1 MGGLGSLIGGIGAL
15 GGGGSNEVVNRVDY
29 KRLVKDATAAGF
41 NPLTALRNG
50 GAAGFSITSGPSLSS
65 GSQIGQAVS
74 GLGDFLSSFDP
85 FEDKMREV
93 QFRTQQEQLKGL
105 QYDNQFKAR
114 NLMFD
119 PPAVSGRRV
128 VSAGPS
134 LGQKALKSELGTLP
148 AETQIPQ
155 RTNPYPLGSRIE
167 VNPWLPDMQNWE
179 DHFGDS
185 EIMSMI
191 GGALQLGGDAAWNGY
206 RLTRAGYRAYQKGA
220 PERAKRAEERAERIR
235 REAAENARD
244 LGFIGY

>member
-1 MGGLGSLIGGIGAL
+1 M
-15 GGGGSNEVVNRVDY
+15 
-29 KRLVKDATAAGF
+29 VKDATAAGF

-50 GAAGFSITSGPSLSS
+50 GAAGFSVTSGPSLSS
-65 GSQIGQAVS
+65 GQIAGQALQGV
-74 GLGDFLSSFDP
+74 GNFLSNFDP

-93 QFRTQQEQLKGL
+93 QYRTMQAQLENL
-105 QYDNQFKAR
+105 QSQTALNQRQF
-114 NLMFD
+114 LFD

-128 VSAGPS
+128 VAAGPS
-134 LGQKALKSELGTLP
+134 LGQKAPKAELGTLP
-148 AETQIPQ
+148 AETQTPQ
-155 RTNPYPLGSRIE
+155 RTNPYPLGSGIE

-206 RLTRAGYRAYQKGA
+206 RLTRAGYRAYQKGS

-235 REAAENARD
+235 RQAADNARD